1 MITTDVN
8 ILIADDHKIIR
19 DGLRLMLSLQNKEF
33 NFFITEATNG
43 GEAIALCLK
52 KDFDIV
58 LLDYQMPKFNGD
70 DVAQRIRIYKPKS
83 KIIILSNYDERSFV
97 QSSVNKG
104 VSGYILKDINTEDL
118 LTAIRTVLDG
128 GTYFSVNVQEKT
140 LEENGQAPEKDIK
153 QLSRQLGLSSRE
165 IEVLQLIANELT
177 NEEIAKKLTISKR
190 TVDTHRMNLLFKLRA
205 KNTVGLIKFA
215 YNNKLVD

>member
-8 ILIADDHKIIR
+8 ILIADDHKMIR

-97 QSSVNKG
+97 QSSVSKG

-128 GTYFSVNVQEKT
+128 GTYFSANVHGKIFEEKD
-140 LEENGQAPEKDIK
+140 QVPEKDIK

-177 NEEIAKKLTISKR
+177 NEEIAQKLTISKR

>member
-1 MITTDVN
+1 M
-8 ILIADDHKIIR
+8 IR
-19 DGLRLMLSLQNKEF
+19 DGLRLMLSLQNREF

-118 LTAIRTVLDG
+118 LTAFRTVLDG
-128 GTYFSVNVQEKT
+128 GTYFSANVQEKT

-177 NEEIAKKLTISKR
+177 NEEIAQKLTISKR

>member
-8 ILIADDHKIIR
+8 ILIADDHKMIR
-19 DGLRLMLSLQNKEF
+19 DGLRLMLSLHNREF
-33 NFFITEATNG
+33 NFFITEASNG

-70 DVAQRIRIYKPKS
+70 DVAHRIRMYKPKC
-83 KIIILSNYDERSFV
+83 KIIILSNYDEKSFI
-97 QSSVNKG
+97 QSSISKG
-104 VSGYILKDINTEDL
+104 VSGYILKDINTEEL
-118 LTAIRTVLDG
+118 ITAIRTVLDG
-128 GTYFSVNVQEKT
+128 GTYFTANVQGKIADD
-140 LEENGQAPEKDIK
+140 GAKGPERDMK
-153 QLSRQLGLSSRE
+153 QLSRQLGLSARE

-177 NEEIAKKLTISKR
+177 NEEIANKLNISKR

-215 YNNKLVD
+215 YSNKLVD

>member
-8 ILIADDHKIIR
+8 ILIADDHKMIR
-19 DGLRLMLSLQNKEF
+19 DGLRLMLSLQNREF

-118 LTAIRTVLDG
+118 LTAFRTVLDG
-128 GTYFSVNVQEKT
+128 GTYFSANVQEKT

-177 NEEIAKKLTISKR
+177 NEEIAQKLTISKR